1 MYERFLRQITDF
13 IFVETPLKPA
23 DVIFIPGNGYPQMAE
38 RAAGLWREGMAPYA
52 LPSGKFSIL
61 SDGFAGPLEK
71 KERYGG
77 DYDTEWAFLRDVLVK
92 NGVDA
97 SRILKED
104 HATFTYENA
113 IYSRKVTDEKGLEV
127 RKAILCCK
135 NYHARRCMLYY
146 QLLFPRTKIYVAP
159 SQADGI
165 NRDNWHRQE
174 RGIAAVL
181 GELER
186 CGSQFH
192 QIIKDLKG

>member
-1 MYERFLRQITDF
+1 M
-13 IFVETPLKPA
+13 
-23 DVIFIPGNGYPQMAE
+23 
-38 RAAGLWREGMAPYA
+38 
-52 LPSGKFSIL
+52 
-61 SDGFAGPLEK
+61 
-71 KERYGG
+71 
-77 DYDTEWAFLRDVLVK
+77 RDVLVK

-104 HATFTYENA
+104 QATYTYENA
-113 IYSRKVTDEKGLEV
+113 IYSRKVTDEKGLKV

-181 GELER
+181 GEMER

-192 QIIKDLKG
+192 QIIKDLEG